1 MNRKLIQKTHSRF
14 QQSCRV
20 KVRYHHCPAYHK
32 KKSAEADRRCEL
44 LAPEI
49 EGEFRPVSACVSV
62 TVSDIPGELDA
73 LDNASL

>member
-1 MNRKLIQKTHSRF
+1 MVFGTF
-14 QQSCRV
+14 FCRL
-20 KVRYHHCPAYHK
+20 
-32 KKSAEADRRCEL
+32 DFNIRCEL